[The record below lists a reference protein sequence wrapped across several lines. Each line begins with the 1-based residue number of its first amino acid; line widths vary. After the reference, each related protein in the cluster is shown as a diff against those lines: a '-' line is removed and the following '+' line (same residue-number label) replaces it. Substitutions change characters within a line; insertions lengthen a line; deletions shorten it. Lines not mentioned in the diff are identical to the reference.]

1 MIDVQSLARHFGAI
15 KAVDDISFKVNKG
28 EILGFLGPNGAGK
41 STTMKMITTF
51 LAPTSGTA
59 TVGGFDIIEDPLKV
73 RSLVGYLPESAASYQ
88 DMNVFDF
95 LKFVATIRGF
105 DGEEKLK
112 KIDRVM
118 DICNLK
124 EVGYQPIETLSKGY
138 RQRVGF
144 AQAFLHDPDYLIL
157 DEPTEGLDPNQK
169 QEVRKLI
176 KETGKEKCIILSTH
190 ILEEVE
196 AVCSR
201 AIIIGNG
208 KIVADSTPQE
218 LKSRSGVHGAVTIT
232 LQDIDVKDALESFE
246 KIQNVARVEQLK
258 DNEPLNNQE
267 LEEEIEAGKDS
278 ESEAESGNEEK
289 AKARSS
295 KKEAKHSLTTFRLYP
310 MSGKS
315 ISHATATFVHDKKW
329 EVDGFTVESGDL
341 NEVFYNLTK
350 GGGQQ

>member
-1 MIDVQSLARHFGAI
+1 MIDVQSLTRHFGAI
-15 KAVDDISFKVNKG
+15 KAVDDISFKVDKG

-59 TVGGFDIIEDPLKV
+59 TVGGFDIIDDPLKV

-95 LKFVATIRGF
+95 LNFVATVRGF
-105 DGEEKLK
+105 DGEERLK

-201 AIIIGNG
+201 AIIIGKG
-208 KIVADSTPQE
+208 KIVADSTPAE
-218 LKSRSGVHGAVTIT
+218 LKSRSSIHGAVTVT
-232 LQDIDVKDALESFE
+232 LQDVDAKDALESFE
-246 KIQNVARVEQLK
+246 KIQNVDRVEHLNINTVQSKK
-258 DNEPLNNQE
+258 DESGSASEP
-267 LEEEIEAGKDS
+267 EEIS
-278 ESEAESGNEEK
+278 EKASEAEENETGK
-289 AKARSS
+289 N
-295 KKEAKHSLTTFRLYP
+295 KKQALQTFRLYP
-310 MSGKS
+310 MSGKT
-315 ISHATATFVHDKKW
+315 ISHATAAFVYDKKW
-329 EVDGFTVESGDL
+329 EVEGFTVESGNL
-341 NEVFYNLTK
+341 NEVFYNLTR
-350 GGGQQ
+350 GGEKQ